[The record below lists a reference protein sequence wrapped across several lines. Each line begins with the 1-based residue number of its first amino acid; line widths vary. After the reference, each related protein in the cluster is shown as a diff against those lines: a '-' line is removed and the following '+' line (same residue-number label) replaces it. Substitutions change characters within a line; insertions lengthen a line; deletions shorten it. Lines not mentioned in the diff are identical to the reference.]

1 MKAAMDLRKYMFYA
15 LLVGLFLTW
24 ITVPVRSA
32 IYVRVATIGNQ
43 PHAVDKTQGM
53 QFMVNQVIQFWRS
66 ELEQVLPDKPDLIV
80 LPESCE
86 SPSGL
91 STEEQFAFI
100 RILKNQLIDFFASVA
115 REHHCYIVFGAIRE
129 GENKGWRNSS
139 ILLDRKGNMAGIYHK
154 NYPTIDEIKSG
165 IVPGKE
171 ASVFECDFG
180 RVACVV
186 CFDLNFT
193 ELCAKYISQKP
204 GIILFS
210 SNFHGGLMESY
221 WAYQCRSFFVGAL
234 ESRYAPS
241 EILNPQGEVIASSTN
256 YFDFTVATINLDY
269 CLAHLD
275 YNWEKLQK
283 LKEKYGNDVIITDP
297 GKMGSVLITSR
308 HATISAAD
316 MVKEFGI
323 ELLDHYLNRSQLF
336 RNEQIKNSN
345 P

>member
-1 MKAAMDLRKYMFYA
+1 
-15 LLVGLFLTW
+15 
-24 ITVPVRSA
+24 
-32 IYVRVATIGNQ
+32 
-43 PHAVDKTQGM
+43 
-53 QFMVNQVIQFWRS
+53 
-66 ELEQVLPDKPDLIV
+66 
-80 LPESCE
+80 
-86 SPSGL
+86 
-91 STEEQFAFI
+91 
-100 RILKNQLIDFFASVA
+100 
-115 REHHCYIVFGAIRE
+115 
-129 GENKGWRNSS
+129 
-139 ILLDRKGNMAGIYHK
+139 
-154 NYPTIDEIKSG
+154 
-165 IVPGKE
+165 
-171 ASVFECDFG
+171 
-180 RVACVV
+180 
-186 CFDLNFT
+186 
-193 ELCAKYISQKP
+193 
-204 GIILFS
+204 
-210 SNFHGGLMESY
+210 MESY